1 MAGPKPS
8 FASVS
13 VHATTASG
21 GIVDFS
27 LQMIQIA
34 AMAPPTRNASTSVG
48 RENDRLASRPSP
60 SKASAPTEGSHL
72 REELQ
77 DSMARLDVKGPPP
90 SKMLNEQA
98 KSNIV
103 RAGLRLDDDQTHV
116 SASSTKPPSLDGKST
131 ASGTTFA
138 LDEKESL
145 RPDDSAS
152 AKAADDEDFGSG
164 PASNAPNSRVGSEAG
179 GRAFREQF
187 FEVTDNMGPSSHRPH
202 PLSRRV
208 IEGIEEE
215 GPQPVQPPMVT
226 SIPAPM
232 PMVPPNAALPLQPS
246 MDLLYREPDEKL
258 FEALESPKDRMFLL
272 RLEQDIINFI
282 KSSTEPKIDLPPCNS
297 FCRLL
302 AHKLA
307 DYYALTHFV
316 DNAVSSVTLYRT
328 PYCRIPA
335 PLCELAK
342 AQAATASNG
351 VQAPPLA
358 MKIMRRPGKDGNVDS
373 GAGTT
378 ESSVVPSKSTSENG
392 DDSQQGTGVV
402 SPTESNLAKDKSS
415 LTREEREARYRE
427 KREEL
432 FGPQSENPDSPEEV
446 KEVSRASS
454 RNEKKKKS
462 KHKRDDDDFEARSQ
476 FNAYYP
482 TVPYTVNPYD
492 QAAASAFYSAYGIPP
507 GNTPNQPG
515 MQGTGILE
523 QGYNQHSYQPLQNAQ
538 GYPAV
543 LGQSPMMNT
552 FNGQPTQGYQQQNP
566 QSYNQQTPTQ
576 YYAQLHQGM
585 GAGLGQQSP
594 AMSSPSMH
602 NSQLSRPQS
611 QMSDQQWSQNGYANG
626 YQQPQQQ
633 QQYYPPAPPSV
644 SYPYGQLPYQ
654 PGFQNKAAHPL
665 PGSYNRSAFNPASRT
680 FVPGGVSLPQQSSS
694 GPKHGQ
700 MPQSQGYGINSNPT
714 AMRTPPIPYPNGYPQ
729 QPFDPQA
736 QSYPQPSSY
745 SQLPQMLGPYNP
757 NPGLQD
763 QNPKPN
769 VQSSSNNNRKA
780 SSQTQHPGS
789 RSNNSPVQQSSLS
802 KWGTPAHLPPKPP
815 PVDTP
820 SLPEAQHSLPM
831 NNQFGV
837 NVQAQVVNGG
847 QPMPSFQNGIY
858 SMPGVGG

>member
-1 MAGPKPS
+1 
-8 FASVS
+8 
-13 VHATTASG
+13 
-21 GIVDFS
+21 
-27 LQMIQIA
+27 
-34 AMAPPTRNASTSVG
+34 
-48 RENDRLASRPSP
+48 
-60 SKASAPTEGSHL
+60 
-72 REELQ
+72 
-77 DSMARLDVKGPPP
+77 MARLDVKDPPA

-98 KSNIV
+98 KSNIK

-116 SASSTKPPSLDGKST
+116 SSSSTKPPSLDGKST

-152 AKAADDEDFGSG
+152 AKAADDEDYGSG

-179 GRAFREQF
+179 GRPFREQF
-187 FEVTDNMGPSSHRPH
+187 FEVTESIGPGSHRPH
-202 PLSRRV
+202 PLSRRI

-215 GPQPVQPPMVT
+215 GPQPLQPTLAT
-226 SIPAPM
+226 SIPAPI
-232 PMVPPNAALPLQPS
+232 PIIRPDAAIPLQPS
-246 MDLLYREPDEKL
+246 MEMLYREPDDKL

-282 KSSTEPKIDLPPCNS
+282 KGSTEPKIDLPPCNS

-335 PLCELAK
+335 SLGELAK
-342 AQAATASNG
+342 AQAVNASNG
-351 VQAPPLA
+351 VQAPPPA
-358 MKIMRRPGKDGNVDS
+358 MKIMRRPGKDGIVDS
-373 GAGTT
+373 GAATT
-378 ESSVVPSKSTSENG
+378 ESSVVPSKATSENG

-415 LTREEREARYRE
+415 LTREEREARYKE

-432 FGPQSENPDSPEEV
+432 FGPQSENPDSPEES

-462 KHKRDDDDFEARSQ
+462 KHKKDDDGFEARSQ

-482 TVPYTVNPYD
+482 TVQYPVNPYD
-492 QAAASAFYSAYGIPP
+492 QAASGAFYDAYGLPSGNPP
-507 GNTPNQPG
+507 SQPAMLGTGMMQQGYHQPG
-515 MQGTGILE
+515 YQPIPNS
-523 QGYNQHSYQPLQNAQ
+523 QGYAT
-538 GYPAV
+538 V
-543 LGQSPMMNT
+543 LGQPPITNT

-576 YYAQLHQGM
+576 FYAQPHQGIGM
-585 GAGLGQQSP
+585 GQQSP
-594 AMSSPSMH
+594 AVSSPSM
-602 NSQLSRPQS
+602 NNAQLSRPQS
-611 QMSDQQWSQNGYANG
+611 QMSDHQWSQNGYANS

-633 QQYYPPAPPSV
+633 QQFYQPGPPSV

-665 PGSYNRSAFNPASRT
+665 PGSYNRSAFNPASRA
-680 FVPGGVSLPQQSSS
+680 FVPSGGSMPQPAIS
-694 GPKHGQ
+694 GPGYTQ
-700 MPQSQGYGINSNPT
+700 MSQPQGYGNNPNP
-714 AMRTPPIPYPNGYPQ
+714 AMMRTQPMTYPHGYPQ
-729 QPFDPQA
+729 QNFNPQA
-736 QSYPQPSSY
+736 QTYAQPPSYR
-745 SQLPQMLGPYNP
+745 QLPQVLGSYNAILGP
-757 NPGLQD
+757 QD
-763 QNPKPN
+763 QSPKPY
-769 VQSSSNNNRKA
+769 VQANTNTNNRKA
-780 SSQTQHPGS
+780 ASQTHQTGS
-789 RSNNSPVQQSSLS
+789 HHSNNASSQQSSLS

-815 PVDTP
+815 PVDAP

-847 QPMPSFQNGIY
+847 QPMPSFHNGVY
-858 SMPGVGG
+858 SLPGVGG

>member
-1 MAGPKPS
+1 
-8 FASVS
+8 
-13 VHATTASG
+13 
-21 GIVDFS
+21 
-27 LQMIQIA
+27 
-34 AMAPPTRNASTSVG
+34 MAPPLRNGPAIVG
-48 RENDRLASRPSP
+48 QESAKPAGRSSLSKGPLA
-60 SKASAPTEGSHL
+60 TESSHSQ
-72 REELQ
+72 EELQ
-77 DSMARLDVKGPPP
+77 DSMARLDVKGPPA

-98 KSNIV
+98 KTNIK

-116 SASSTKPPSLDGKST
+116 SSSSTKPPSLDGKST

-187 FEVTDNMGPSSHRPH
+187 FEVTEGIGPGSHRPH

-232 PMVPPNAALPLQPS
+232 PMVHPDAAIPMQPS
-246 MDLLYREPDEKL
+246 MELLYREPDEKL

-282 KSSTEPKIDLPPCNS
+282 KNSTEPKIDLPPCNS

-328 PYCRIPA
+328 PYCRIPN
-335 PLCELAK
+335 PLGELAK
-342 AQAATASNG
+342 AQAVNASNG
-351 VQAPPLA
+351 AQAPPPA

-373 GAGTT
+373 GAATT
-378 ESSVVPSKSTSENG
+378 ESSVVPSKTTSENG
-392 DDSQQGTGVV
+392 DESQQGTGVI

-415 LTREEREARYRE
+415 LTREEREARYKE

-432 FGPQSENPDSPEEV
+432 FGPQSENPDSPEEP

-462 KHKRDDDDFEARSQ
+462 KHRKDDDGFEARSQ

-482 TVPYTVNPYD
+482 TVPYAVNPYD
-492 QAAASAFYSAYGIPP
+492 QAPAGTFYNAYGMPQ
-507 GNTPNQPG
+507 NNSPNQPG
-515 MQGTGILE
+515 MPGAGMMQ
-523 QGYNQHSYQPLQNAQ
+523 QGYQHNYQPMQNAR
-538 GYPAV
+538 GYPTV
-543 LGQSPMMNT
+543 MGQPPMMNS
-552 FNGQPTQGYQQQNP
+552 FNGQPTQGYQQQNS

-576 YYAQLHQGM
+576 FYAQLHQGM
-585 GAGLGQQSP
+585 GMGQQSP
-594 AMSSPSMH
+594 ATSSPSM
-602 NSQLSRPQS
+602 NNAQLSRPQS

-633 QQYYPPAPPSV
+633 QQFYPPGPPSV
-644 SYPYGQLPYQ
+644 AYPYGQLPYQ
-654 PGFQNKAAHPL
+654 SGFQNKAAHPL
-665 PGSYNRSAFNPASRT
+665 PGSYNRSAFNPASRA
-680 FVPGGVSLPQQSSS
+680 FVPGNGSMHQQPNP
-694 GPKHGQ
+694 GPGCSQ
-700 MPQSQGYGINSNPT
+700 MPQPQGYGNNSNP
-714 AMRTPPIPYPNGYPQ
+714 AVMRTQPMSYPNGYPQ
-729 QPFDPQA
+729 QPYNTQA
-736 QSYPQPSSY
+736 QSYPQPPSY
-745 SQLPQMLGPYNP
+745 PQMLGSYNP
-757 NPGLQD
+757 NAGFQD
-763 QNPKPN
+763 QSPKPYAQN
-769 VQSSSNNNRKA
+769 NNNNNRKA
-780 SSQTQHPGS
+780 SSQPQQSGS
-789 RSNNSPVQQSSLS
+789 HSNNSPVQQSSLS

-847 QPMPSFQNGIY
+847 QPMPSFQNGVY
-858 SMPGVGG
+858 SMPGVGS